1 MILLILVVVA
11 AYNAIVSGLNNLGF
25 VNLPSFQGYEDF
37 VRLLISC
44 SALMFFPI
52 TQFVSGHVS
61 VDFFTDYMLS
71 EKAKNVVDRIWLSL
85 TFFLVAFLTVN
96 MFDGMEVAKSDGVVT
111 SVIQWNEWIFYI
123 PGVISLVLWCLVLIY
138 QIFSST
144 KPNNRD
150 LDTELKPEI

>member
-52 TQFVSGHVS
+52 TQFVSRHVS

-85 TFFLVAFLTVN
+85 TFF
-96 MFDGMEVAKSDGVVT
+96 
-111 SVIQWNEWIFYI
+111 W
-123 PGVISLVLWCLVLIY
+123 
-138 QIFSST
+138 
-144 KPNNRD
+144 
-150 LDTELKPEI
+150 